1 MIEHVQDWVEKRN
14 PNHPLRKA
22 RDYRADGV
30 TRRRTWFKPERKYR
44 LAYRRRPLATFI
56 TTVAAVIAT
65 SLAGVA
71 TTTLVGSIYSNTAF
85 AGSGWATCSS
95 PITWTTDTSNLTPAQ
110 AALVRPDLAAAFAAW
125 SKASGLTF
133 QDKGEVAVKYND
145 ATTTVVPVVDMK
157 RNIAIY
163 FVPDAK
169 SSLITK
175 TVVGYGTPSRVYADT
190 KEIVNGYFVVSTDY
204 LVHTNNASRQQLFMH
219 ELGHALGLA
228 DSDDPGNIM
237 FRYLDTSQVPGAG
250 DIAGIKA
257 IEKAC
262 SS

>member
-1 MIEHVQDWVEKRN
+1 MIEQVRDWVEKRD

-22 RDYRADGV
+22 RDYQADGV

-44 LAYRRRPLATFI
+44 LAYRRRPFATFI

-71 TTTLVGSIYSNTAF
+71 TTTVVGSIYSNTSF
-85 AGSGWATCSS
+85 AGSGWATCAS
-95 PITWTTDTSNLTPAQ
+95 PITWTTDTSYLTPAQ

-133 QDKGEVAVKYND
+133 ADKGEVPVKYDD
-145 ATTTVVPVVDMK
+145 ATTTVTPVVDMT
-157 RNIAIY
+157 RNIAVF

-169 SSLITK
+169 SSIITK
-175 TVVGYGTPSRVYADT
+175 SVVGFGTPSRVFADT

-204 LVHTNNASRQQLFMH
+204 LVRTDSQRRQQLFMH

-237 FRYLDTSQVPGAG
+237 FRYLDTTQTPGEG
-250 DIAGIKA
+250 DVAGIKA
-257 IEKAC
+257 IEKVC
-262 SS
+262 SH